1 LFSLAPLFFVLTLAR
16 AGKLRA
22 LAVTGTQRSPAASEL
37 PTVDEAGVPGYQA
50 SNWFGIAAPAKTPR
64 AIIAR
69 LNQEIVRII
78 AAPDAREKL
87 LNVGM
92 EPATNT
98 PEQFADFMKSEIG
111 KWARV
116 VKTAGIRV
124 D

>member
-1 LFSLAPLFFVLTLAR
+1 MVAP
-16 AGKLRA
+16 
-22 LAVTGTQRSPAASEL
+22 
-37 PTVDEAGVPGYQA
+37 GV
-50 SNWFGIAAPAKTPR
+50 
-64 AIIAR
+64 
-69 LNQEIVRII
+69 
-78 AAPDAREKL
+78 REKPL
-87 LNVGM
+87 GVGM